1 MAKQGFSYY
10 KAETDRFQD
19 IKIKRLKKKYHCT
32 GYAVYQYVLNEIY
45 RVRGYC
51 LQFTEDHLFDV
62 SEYWA
67 IDEEL
72 VKEIIGYCA
81 EIGLFNAQ
89 LWRER
94 GIVTGRSIQ
103 MRYID
108 ICKVCKKAAVIEEGL
123 RLVPVEQ
130 AAPAPPLLPS
140 LFPGEEFPAMR
151 IVPGRMAA
159 EATGGSE
166 RPVSLPAVPPASQS
180 AQVAEPLPVSPSS
193 GGGMLRT
200 QAADTATET
209 PAQGVGTAILA
220 ELEAMEVKVVS
231 EDFQKFPE
239 VSGKTPEESDKV
251 INTKLSETIPSS
263 NSPRRDEEAKATPSS
278 GKDGAYPAKDGPHS
292 GKDRLRILLK
302 SMSVNPDDTR
312 WICTVEGIEAD
323 ESPVWELADEVRRS
337 GGRLTVC
344 SYLMPSLR
352 SLVAAGRLRVRPH
365 EADAEAELRQL
376 LRSVKVPSYD
386 VEKVLKAAQGLER
399 ALREA
404 IEEVRRS
411 KGKITMPTR
420 YLLSQLRKA
429 MPAEAS

>member
-19 IKIKRLKKKYHCT
+19 IKIKRLKKRYHCT

-72 VKEIIGYCA
+72 VTEIIGYCA
-81 EIGLFNAQ
+81 EIGLFNAR
-89 LWRER
+89 LWQER

-103 MRYID
+103 ARYVD
-108 ICKVCKKAAVIEEGL
+108 ICKVCKKSPVIEEEL
-123 RLVPVEQ
+123 RLIPTEQ
-130 AAPAPPLLPS
+130 SAPQAPPLPR
-140 LFPGEEFPAMR
+140 LFSDEEYPAMR
-151 IVPGRMAA
+151 IVPGRMGA
-159 EATGGSE
+159 EAAGGSE
-166 RPVSLPAVPPASQS
+166 RPALLPAASPAVPSCPVAAQLPAS
-180 AQVAEPLPVSPSS
+180 PSPHEEAPQ
-193 GGGMLRT
+193 
-200 QAADTATET
+200 QAAIAAAAET
-209 PAQGVGTAILA
+209 PPQGVGTAVLA
-220 ELEAMEVKVVS
+220 QLKAEEAKDVPVS
-231 EDFQKFPE
+231 FQKLPE
-239 VSGKTPEESDKV
+239 TSGNLPEESDKS
-251 INTKLSETIPSS
+251 IKSYTSETIPSS
-263 NSPRRDEEAKATPSS
+263 NSPREEADKASLS
-278 GKDGAYPAKDGPHS
+278 G
-292 GKDRLRILLK
+292 GKDRLRLLLE
-302 SMSVNPDDTR
+302 SMSVNPDDVR

-323 ESPVWELADEVRRS
+323 DSPLWMLADEVRRS
-337 GGRLTVC
+337 GGKLTVC

-365 EADAEAELRQL
+365 EADVEAELRQL
-376 LRSVKVPSYD
+376 LRAAKVPSYD

-404 IEEVRRS
+404 IDEVRRS